1 MVNVTFWLGVI
12 AFVLAVPLNVAANLL
27 TPRVLAYLDKRKLIK
42 ARKTRAQALRT
53 YNRIRAFKEGRR
65 DKYAYYFLLASS
77 AVLCAIASSTIFIAV
92 LLISPSFEP
101 AMILLLIAFIFT
113 LFAVACVA
121 GIYETA
127 RQLERFD
134 DYKREFEQRWGPLS
148 EGDLS

>member
-1 MVNVTFWLGVI
+1 M
-12 AFVLAVPLNVAANLL
+12 
-27 TPRVLAYLDKRKLIK
+27 
-42 ARKTRAQALRT
+42 
-53 YNRIRAFKEGRR
+53 RAFKAGRR

-77 AVLCAIASSTIFIAV
+77 AVLGAIASSTIFIAV

-101 AMILLLIAFIFT
+101 AMILLLIAIIFT
-113 LFAVACVA
+113 LFAVACMA

-127 RQLERFD
+127 RQLERFG